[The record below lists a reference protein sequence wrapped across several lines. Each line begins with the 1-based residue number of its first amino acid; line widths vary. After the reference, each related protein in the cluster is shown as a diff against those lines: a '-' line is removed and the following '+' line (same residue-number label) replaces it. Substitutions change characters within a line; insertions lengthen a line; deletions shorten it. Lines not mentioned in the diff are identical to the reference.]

1 MRSFYRFLRDI
12 IKDERRRS
20 ERLREGNLYINE
32 YYPKTIGNKIR
43 RSNK

>member
-1 MRSFYRFLRDI
+1 MRSVYKVLKDI
-12 IKDERRRS
+12 INTERRRS

-43 RSNK
+43 RSRQ